1 MKKRTAFMRLSG
13 ICDMLTSIY
22 TLLVSSWGIFW
33 LISVLT
39 GFNDE
44 ITSTGSE
51 VGDLLMWILTSPIG
65 LIVYIAIITLI
76 FIGVGILSY
85 SIVQFRF
92 GIVSISRSN
101 KNSDVFYPKR
111 SGVVSMMIF
120 QIVLTAVATFIL
132 IASESFTNVYF
143 VVLVVSMTICCILK
157 IAIVIVSKKE
167 KVYYQNAQQ
176 ARATAYRQSLN
187 KAQQAQ
193 INNAI
198 NSTQSDTANK
208 PNAPATPISDTDN
221 NTK

>member
-65 LIVYIAIITLI
+65 LIVYVAIITLI

-143 VVLVVSMTICCILK
+143 VVLVVSMAICCILK

-176 ARATAYRQSLN
+176 ARATAHRQSLN

-193 INNAI
+193 ISSAI
-198 NSTQSDTANK
+198 NNTTNEQNT
-208 PNAPATPISDTDN
+208 PATPPSDTDN

>member
-33 LISVLT
+33 LISLLT

-51 VGDLLMWILTSPIG
+51 GGDLLMWILISPIG
-65 LIVYIAIITLI
+65 LIVYVEIITLI

-143 VVLVVSMTICCILK
+143 VVLIVSMAICCILK

-187 KAQQAQ
+187 IGQQAQ
-193 INNAI
+193 ISSPINNKT
-198 NSTQSDTANK
+198 NEQSTPSD
-208 PNAPATPISDTDN
+208 DDN

>member
-65 LIVYIAIITLI
+65 LIIYIAIITLI
-76 FIGVGILSY
+76 FIGVCILSY

-143 VVLVVSMTICCILK
+143 VVLVVSMAICCILK

-193 INNAI
+193 ISSAI
-198 NSTQSDTANK
+198 NNTTNEQNT
-208 PNAPATPISDTDN
+208 PATPPSDTDN

>member
-65 LIVYIAIITLI
+65 IIVYIAIITLI

-143 VVLVVSMTICCILK
+143 VVLVVSMAICCILK

-187 KAQQAQ
+187 KVQQAQ

-208 PNAPATPISDTDN
+208 PNAPTTPTPDIDN

>member
-13 ICDMLTSIY
+13 ICDILTSIY

-33 LISVLT
+33 LISMLT

-51 VGDLLMWILTSPIG
+51 VGDLLMWILISPIG
-65 LIVYIAIITLI
+65 IIVYLEIITLI

-132 IASESFTNVYF
+132 IASESYTNVYF
-143 VVLVVSMTICCILK
+143 VVLVVAMAICFILK

-208 PNAPATPISDTDN
+208 PNAPATPTSDTDN

>member
-143 VVLVVSMTICCILK
+143 VVLVVGMAICCILK
-157 IAIVIVSKKE
+157 IAIVIVRKKE
-167 KVYYQNAQQ
+167 K
-176 ARATAYRQSLN
+176 
-187 KAQQAQ
+187 
-193 INNAI
+193 
-198 NSTQSDTANK
+198 
-208 PNAPATPISDTDN
+208 
-221 NTK
+221 

>member
-187 KAQQAQ
+187 IAQQAQ

-208 PNAPATPISDTDN
+208 PNEPTTPTPDTDN

>member
-33 LISVLT
+33 LISMLT

-51 VGDLLMWILTSPIG
+51 GGDLLMWILTSPIG
-65 LIVYIAIITLI
+65 IIVYIAIITLI

-120 QIVLTAVATFIL
+120 QIVLTAVAIFIL
-132 IASESFTNVYF
+132 IASESYTNVYF
-143 VVLVVSMTICCILK
+143 VVLVVAMVICCILK

-193 INNAI
+193 ISSAI
-198 NSTQSDTANK
+198 NNTTNEQNTPSDA
-208 PNAPATPISDTDN
+208 DN

>member
-22 TLLVSSWGIFW
+22 MLLVSSWGIFW
-33 LISVLT
+33 LISLLT

-51 VGDLLMWILTSPIG
+51 GGDLLMWILTSPIG
-65 LIVYIAIITLI
+65 LIVYVEIITLI

-143 VVLVVSMTICCILK
+143 VVLVVSMAICCILK

-187 KAQQAQ
+187 IAQQAQ
-193 INNAI
+193 ISSTINNTT
-198 NSTQSDTANK
+198 NEQSTPSDA
-208 PNAPATPISDTDN
+208 DN

>member
-187 KAQQAQ
+187 IAQQAQ

-198 NSTQSDTANK
+198 NSTQTDTANK
-208 PNAPATPISDTDN
+208 PNAPTTPTPDTDN

>member
-13 ICDMLTSIY
+13 ICDILTSIY
-22 TLLVSSWGIFW
+22 TLLVSSCGIFW
-33 LISVLT
+33 LISALT

-143 VVLVVSMTICCILK
+143 VVLVVSMAICCILK

-187 KAQQAQ
+187 IAQQAQ
-193 INNAI
+193 ISSAI
-198 NSTQSDTANK
+198 NNTTNEQNT
-208 PNAPATPISDTDN
+208 PATPPSDTDN

>member
-65 LIVYIAIITLI
+65 IIVYIAIITLI

-143 VVLVVSMTICCILK
+143 VVLVVSMAICCILK

-187 KAQQAQ
+187 IAQQAQ
-193 INNAI
+193 ISSAI
-198 NSTQSDTANK
+198 NNTTNEQSTPSDA
-208 PNAPATPISDTDN
+208 DN

>member
-22 TLLVSSWGIFW
+22 TLLVSSWGIIW
-33 LISVLT
+33 LISALT
-39 GFNDE
+39 GFNGE
-44 ITSTGSE
+44 ITNTGSE
-51 VGDLLMWILTSPIG
+51 GGDLLMWILTSPIG
-65 LIVYIAIITLI
+65 LVVYMAIITLI

-85 SIVQFRF
+85 SIVQFRY

-132 IASESFTNVYF
+132 IASESYTNVYF

-176 ARATAYRQSLN
+176 ARAIAYRQSLT
-187 KAQQAQ
+187 KEQQAM

>member
-1 MKKRTAFMRLSG
+1 MRLSG

-22 TLLVSSWGIFW
+22 MLLVSSWGIFW
-33 LISVLT
+33 LISLLT

-51 VGDLLMWILTSPIG
+51 GGDLLMWILTSPIG
-65 LIVYIAIITLI
+65 LIVYVAIITLI

-92 GIVSISRSN
+92 GIVSILRSN

-143 VVLVVSMTICCILK
+143 VVLIVSMAICCILK

-187 KAQQAQ
+187 IAQQAQ
-193 INNAI
+193 ISSPINNTT
-198 NSTQSDTANK
+198 NEQNTPSD
-208 PNAPATPISDTDN
+208 DDN